1 VADNSTEEKVTIPQ
15 LVRSSPVPVSDST
28 IRLAVREQRL
38 PAEMILGKYRI
49 APADYLDFLHGV
61 PRTSRP

>member
-1 VADNSTEEKVTIPQ
+1 LI
-15 LVRSSPVPVSDST
+15 RSSPVPVSDCT

-49 APADYLDFLHGV
+49 APEDFQKFLRAV
-61 PRTSRP
+61 PTKRP